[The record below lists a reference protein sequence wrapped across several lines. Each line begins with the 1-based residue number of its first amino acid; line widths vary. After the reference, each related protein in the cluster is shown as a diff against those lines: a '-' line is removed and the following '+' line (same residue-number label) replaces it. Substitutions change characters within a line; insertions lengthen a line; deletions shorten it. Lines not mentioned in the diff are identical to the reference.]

1 MAHWC
6 DTWPHT
12 IVASVILKDNK
23 IKLWKV
29 GQNRLKDKYDIKG
42 LIKAHPEYSYQ
53 EKEWIVHNDLG
64 HNKVFSEHSKK
75 WYRQWKLHEDYHGS
89 SPFEEDDFDL
99 SEVFGGRF
107 QVVKP
112 LKVGN

>member
-29 GQNRLKDKYDIKG
+29 GENPLKDKYDIKA
-42 LIKAHPEYSYQ
+42 LEAIHSEYSYQ
-53 EKEWIVHNDLG
+53 EKEFAVYDDWEHE
-64 HNKVFSEHSKK
+64 KVFNQYSKEWFK
-75 WYRQWKLHEDYHGS
+75 QWELHENYKGS
-89 SPFEEDDFDL
+89 SPFEEDGFEGL
-99 SEVFGGRF
+99 IGGRYEII
-107 QVVKP
+107 KT
-112 LKVGN
+112 LKVGD